1 MKDNFHILLVEDNI
15 GDVVLAKEAFENTG
29 ITDELIVA
37 SNGQEALEILNELS
51 NKGILPKLILLD
63 LNMPIINGLEFLG
76 TMRKNDRYKFIPT
89 ILLTT
94 SSAENDIRQAYN
106 VGANAYLVK
115 PFDNDEFNEMIKR
128 MVEFWLFS
136 AETVKITG

>member
-1 MKDNFHILLVEDNI
+1 MKDNFHIVLVEDNI
-15 GDVVLAKEAFENTG
+15 GDVILAKEAFENNG

-37 SNGQEALEILNELS
+37 ANGQEALEILNELS

-76 TMRKNDRYKFIPT
+76 TMRKNDKYKFIPT

-94 SSAENDIRQAYN
+94 SSAEKDIRQAYN

-128 MVEFWLFS
+128 LVEFWLFS
-136 AETVKITG
+136 AETVKISG

>member
-1 MKDNFHILLVEDNI
+1 MKDNFHIVLVEDNI
-15 GDVVLAKEAFENTG
+15 GDVILAKEAFENTG

-51 NKGILPKLILLD
+51 NKDILPKLILLD

>member
-51 NKGILPKLILLD
+51 NKDILPKLILLD

>member
-15 GDVVLAKEAFENTG
+15 GDVILAKEAFENTG